1 MRGTVIST
9 ILAFQRG
16 ARRRGVPSTD
26 AGFTLLELLVVLVI
40 LGMLVGLVAPQAM
53 QLLGSSKQK
62 VASQSVI
69 RLASILDIYRLDVG
83 SYPTSEQGL
92 AALLDAPP
100 GVPGWNGPYVKGDQV
115 PADPWGH
122 PFQYRAPSQRPRH
135 EYDLFTLGAD
145 NAPGGGGEAADV
157 FNP

>member
-69 RLASILDIYRLDVG
+69 RLASILDIYRLDVA
-83 SYPTSEQGL
+83 SYPTSDQGL
-92 AALLDAPP
+92 PALLDPP
-100 GVPGWNGPYVKGDQV
+100 PVVPGWDRPYVQGDQV
-115 PADPWGH
+115 PPAPRGH
-122 PFQYRAPSQRPRH
+122 PFQHPGPHRRPRP
-135 EYDLFTLGAD
+135 EFG
-145 NAPGGGGEAADV
+145 PV
-157 FNP
+157 

>member
-1 MRGTVIST
+1 MSSHRRAIRRSATM
-9 ILAFQRG
+9 G
-16 ARRRGVPSTD
+16 AAES
-26 AGFTLLELLVVLVI
+26 GFTLLELLVVLVI
-40 LGMLVGLVAPQAM
+40 LGLLVGLVAPHAM

-83 SYPTSEQGL
+83 SYPTTEQGL
-92 AALLDAPP
+92 NALLEQPA
-100 GVPGWNGPYVKGDQV
+100 GVAGWNGPYVKGDQI

-122 PFQYRAPSQRPRH
+122 PFQYRAPSQRPKH
-135 EYDLFTLGAD
+135 QYDLFTLGAD
-145 NAPGGGGEAADV
+145 NAPGGAGEAADV

>member
-1 MRGTVIST
+1 MRFTTSEIQS
-9 ILAFQRG
+9 
-16 ARRRGVPSTD
+16 ARPRITSAD

-62 VASQSVI
+62 VASQSVV
-69 RLASILDIYRLDVG
+69 RLASILDIYKLDVG
-83 SYPTSEQGL
+83 SYPTTEQGL
-92 AALLDAPP
+92 AALIQAPA

-115 PADPWGH
+115 PADPWGR
-122 PFQYRAPSQRPRH
+122 PFQYRAPSQRQRH
-135 EYDLFTLGAD
+135 DYDLFTLGAD

-157 FNP
+157 YNP